1 MPFKRN
7 CRHSYKKRLL
17 YKRSRLAA
25 TTYDNQALLEP
36 RPTRSKGSVVAIESE
51 DVAIVLG
58 NSPQE
63 MFLLQI
69 FSQVQALA
77 LKINTQIAL
86 IHYCLALSLNDGSKI
101 NICSSYIYV
110 NISLLLNNNSLTKS
124 SEKLITSIF
133 NDKRDLV
140 TREVVRQCIQI

>member
-7 CRHSYKKRLL
+7 CRHRYKKRLL

-58 NSPQE
+58 NSPPRD
-63 MFLLQI
+63 
-69 FSQVQALA
+69 VPALDIQ
-77 LKINTQIAL
+77 L
-86 IHYCLALSLNDGSKI
+86 G
-101 NICSSYIYV
+101 
-110 NISLLLNNNSLTKS
+110 
-124 SEKLITSIF
+124 TSIGVENQYVDSF
-133 NDKRDLV
+133 NTLLSSIVFKWLK
-140 TREVVRQCIQI
+140 